1 MKKILQL
8 IILTF
13 LASCTAESLTDE
25 QEKTLLEIRVSVAA
39 YNQDINDVSSSR
51 ASINSGVV
59 TSFAPGDDLGLIVVD
74 QNGEVVVNNYR
85 FVVQKTGNA
94 YRVDDSGNVITSN
107 VYYNENYKYF
117 AYAPYNSKYN
127 DNYTN
132 IDDVIAKHIND
143 FTTLYADQ
151 STQEAYNAADL
162 LVCKKPKCEG
172 TALRLT
178 FTHAMSLMKIFYNGE
193 ASDLSVEHPVELSKM
208 YKPPG
213 SET

>member
-39 YNQDINDVSSSR
+39 YNQGINDVSSSR
-51 ASINSGVV
+51 ASINSGVI

-94 YRVDDSGNVITSN
+94 
-107 VYYNENYKYF
+107 
-117 AYAPYNSKYN
+117 
-127 DNYTN
+127 
-132 IDDVIAKHIND
+132 
-143 FTTLYADQ
+143 
-151 STQEAYNAADL
+151 
-162 LVCKKPKCEG
+162 
-172 TALRLT
+172 
-178 FTHAMSLMKIFYNGE
+178 
-193 ASDLSVEHPVELSKM
+193 
-208 YKPPG
+208 
-213 SET
+213 

>member
-94 YRVDDSGNVITSN
+94 
-107 VYYNENYKYF
+107 
-117 AYAPYNSKYN
+117 
-127 DNYTN
+127 
-132 IDDVIAKHIND
+132 
-143 FTTLYADQ
+143 
-151 STQEAYNAADL
+151 
-162 LVCKKPKCEG
+162 
-172 TALRLT
+172 
-178 FTHAMSLMKIFYNGE
+178 
-193 ASDLSVEHPVELSKM
+193 
-208 YKPPG
+208 
-213 SET
+213 